1 MTQKINL
8 RGIKGGGFP
17 PPEKLSFC
25 AFFHIFQKI
34 FFKKIQK
41 ECAGHH

>member
-1 MTQKINL
+1 MTKKINL
-8 RGIKGGGFP
+8 RVIKGDGFP
-17 PPEKLSFC
+17 PQKLSFC

-34 FFKKIQK
+34 FYEKIQK